1 MTANKSKRTIKNDPF
16 ADLFPDPEVAK
27 AESRAETRSKRDL
40 KADKPGIEP
49 VMVSKPLKKTKVTLM
64 LDGELVERI
73 KNAVYWNPSLTLS
86 GVAME
91 GIRKALKEIEDQNQ
105 GPYRTRSSE
114 LRAGRPLK

>member
-16 ADLFPDPEVAK
+16 ADLIPDPEVAK
-27 AESRAETRSKRDL
+27 AESRSDTRSKSE
-40 KADKPGIEP
+40 KPGIEP

-105 GPYRTRSSE
+105 GPYRARSSE

>member
-1 MTANKSKRTIKNDPF
+1 MTANKTKRTIKNDPF
-16 ADLFPDPEVAK
+16 ADLIPDPEVAK
-27 AESRAETRSKRDL
+27 AESRSDTGSKV
-40 KADKPGIEP
+40 DKPGIEP
-49 VMVSKPLKKTKVTLM
+49 VTVSKTMKKMKVTLM
-64 LDGELVERI
+64 LDGDLVERI

-105 GPYRTRSSE
+105 GPYRARSSE